1 MIISAS
7 RRTDIPAFYAEWF
20 VRRVRAGYCEV
31 PNPMN
36 PRQVARISLLPEEVD
51 AIVFWTRSPRALLP
65 RLAALEARGLRYY
78 FQFTLCGYGPPI
90 ETRNPPTAT
99 AIATFRRLSSQ
110 LGPDRV
116 IWRYDPLVF
125 SNVTP
130 VDFHLRNFESLAM
143 ALKDY
148 THRCVLSIWDN
159 YRKLANRLEALT
171 AQGVHLRQP
180 TQEEI
185 GALIPRLAGVCAAHG
200 MEAVSCAEEVDLV
213 PYGVER
219 GKCIDDELIHRL
231 FGIEVCHKKDGAQRP
246 ACGCVQS
253 RDIGIYNSCL
263 FGCAYCYATTSFTA
277 AADNHRRHNPDSA
290 ALIPC
295 GHS

>member
-1 MIISAS
+1 MIVSAS

-31 PNPMN
+31 SNPMN
-36 PRQVARISLLPEEVD
+36 PRQVTRLSLLPEEVD

-65 RLAALEARGLRYY
+65 RLAELDARGLRYY

-90 ETRNPPTAT
+90 ETRPPPTTT
-99 AIATFRRLSSQ
+99 AIDTFRRLASL

-125 SNVTP
+125 SEVTT
-130 VDFHLRNFESLAM
+130 VDFQLKNFEGIAS
-143 ALKDY
+143 ALDGF
-148 THRCVLSIWDN
+148 THRCILSIWDN
-159 YRKLANRLEALT
+159 YRKLASRLETLT
-171 AQGVHLRQP
+171 AQGVRLRQP

-185 GALIPRLAGVCAAHG
+185 ASLIPRLAEVCAAHG
-200 MEAVSCAEEVDLV
+200 MEAVSCAEEMDLV
-213 PYGVER
+213 PYGVKK
-219 GKCIDDELIHRL
+219 GKCIDDELIGRL
-231 FGIEVCHKKDGAQRP
+231 FGTEVCHKKDGTQRS

-263 FGCAYCYATTSFTA
+263 FGCAYCYAENLKILYT
-277 AADNHRRHNPDSA
+277 NH
-290 ALIPC
+290 
-295 GHS
+295 